1 LPTLPLPRTPPAK
14 PSSLPVRVLFL
25 HNNFPGQYRR
35 LAAALK
41 AEPGFELACA
51 TLATNKQQLGIR
63 RVDYTPAREPLAG
76 LSPASLPLER
86 AVITGEA
93 AATAMAGL
101 KRDGFEPDVVC
112 AHSGWGPSLFVK
124 DVFPKAKLLSY
135 FEWFYRTDGADIG
148 FLPDQPVTT
157 ADRFRTRGRN
167 APILMD
173 LAAMDWGVC
182 PTRWQVGRF
191 PSQFRRR
198 ITVLHDGVDTDYL
211 TPNPAATL
219 TLPDGRVLK
228 AGDEVVT
235 YVARGMEPYR
245 GFPQFMAAAAKLLA
259 DRPAAHVIV
268 VGADRVAYGRKR
280 TDGKTFKEAALAE
293 HALDPDRVHF
303 LGLVPFETLRQVFR
317 VSAAHVYL
325 TVPFV
330 LSWSMLEAMACA
342 CLIVGSDTPPVR
354 EVIAD
359 GRNGLLTDFFDADR
373 LAARLTDV
381 LARPDAFVNL
391 RANAR
396 ATILGR
402 YAAANLVPAQRQLLV
417 DVATGTLPAATIG

>member
-1 LPTLPLPRTPPAK
+1 L
-14 PSSLPVRVLFL
+14 RVLFL

-35 LAAALK
+35 LAAALSR
-41 AEPGFELACA
+41 EQGFELACA
-51 TLATNKQQLGIR
+51 TLASNRQPITIR
-63 RVDYTPAREPLAG
+63 RADYTPAREPLAG

-93 AATAMAGL
+93 AAAAMAGL
-101 KRDGFEPDVVC
+101 KREGFEPDVVC

-135 FEWFYRTDGADIG
+135 FEWFYRTDGADMG
-148 FLPDQPVTT
+148 FLPDQPVTM

-167 APILMD
+167 ASILMD
-173 LAAMDWGVC
+173 LAAMDWGVS

-191 PSQFRRR
+191 PAQFRRR
-198 ITVLHDGVDTDYL
+198 ISVLHDGVDTDYL
-211 TPNPAATL
+211 TPDPAATL
-219 TLPDGRVLK
+219 TLPGGRVLK

-245 GFPQFMAAAAKLLA
+245 GFPQMMAAAAKLLA
-259 DRPAAHVIV
+259 ERPAAHVIV
-268 VGADRVAYGRKR
+268 AGADRVAYGRKR
-280 TDGKTFKEAALAE
+280 TDGRTFKEAALAE

-303 LGLVPFETLRQVFR
+303 LGLVPFETLRRVFR

-330 LSWSMLEAMACA
+330 LSWSMLEAMACG

-373 LAARLTDV
+373 LAARLADV
-381 LARPDAFVNL
+381 LARPEAFASL